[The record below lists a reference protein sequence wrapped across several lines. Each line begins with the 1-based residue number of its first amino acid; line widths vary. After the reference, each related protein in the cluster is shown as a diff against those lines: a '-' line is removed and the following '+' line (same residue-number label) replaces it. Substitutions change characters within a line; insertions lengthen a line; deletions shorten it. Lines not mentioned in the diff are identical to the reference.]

1 MHPILAAIFAQDWPK
16 MSQDSPRQAQKGR
29 RRSQDEPRPGHDEP
43 RQAQNN
49 PPRRAKIG
57 PCTFGGFHG
66 ALLVCFRHTCE
77 GGESWYAPTGR
88 STQMA
93 PKTVASAFK
102 RLNFCMCIP
111 IDRPYRFVVCWC
123 SSGQGLM
130 IDCTGYDL
138 WSYSSCKWKHFFIN
152 TS

>member
-1 MHPILAAIFAQDWPK
+1 MTPTKTHFWAPFWPQKRLKKLDPPPVHPILAAIFAQDWPK

-66 ALLVCFRHTCE
+66 ALLVYFRHTCE
-77 GGESWYAPTGR
+77 GGES
-88 STQMA
+88 
-93 PKTVASAFK
+93 
-102 RLNFCMCIP
+102 
-111 IDRPYRFVVCWC
+111 
-123 SSGQGLM
+123 
-130 IDCTGYDL
+130 
-138 WSYSSCKWKHFFIN
+138 
-152 TS
+152 